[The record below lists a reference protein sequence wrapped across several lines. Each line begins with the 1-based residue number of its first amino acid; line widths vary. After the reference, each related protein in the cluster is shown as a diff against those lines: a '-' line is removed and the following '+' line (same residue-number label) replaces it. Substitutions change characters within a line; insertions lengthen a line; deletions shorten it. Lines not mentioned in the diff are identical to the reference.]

1 MHDSCGKSYIL
12 HRVSWLFSVVS
23 IRGYLRKNKMPKIKT
38 NRSAAKRFYKVT
50 ATGKVKRARGGKSH
64 SNEKKGR
71 KRMRRLRSGD
81 YIEGAEAKRVRKV
94 VPYL

>member
-1 MHDSCGKSYIL
+1 MAKI
-12 HRVSWLFSVVS
+12 
-23 IRGYLRKNKMPKIKT
+23 KMKT

-71 KRMRRLRSGD
+71 KRMRRLRSAD
-81 YIEGAEAKRVRKV
+81 YIEGTEAKRVRKV

>member
-1 MHDSCGKSYIL
+1 
-12 HRVSWLFSVVS
+12 
-23 IRGYLRKNKMPKIKT
+23 MPKIKT

-50 ATGKVKRARGGKSH
+50 GTGKVKRARGGKSH

-71 KRMRRLRSGD
+71 KRMRRLRSAD
-81 YIEGAEAKRVRKV
+81 YIGGAEAKRIRKV

>member
-1 MHDSCGKSYIL
+1 
-12 HRVSWLFSVVS
+12 
-23 IRGYLRKNKMPKIKT
+23 MPKIKT

-71 KRMRRLRSGD
+71 KRK
-81 YIEGAEAKRVRKV
+81 GADVELSVFLLSLSCGPMGGALCFIAFGAPKRK
-94 VPYL
+94 